1 MSSGPRL
8 KENSREEKSFHRGT
22 NRCDSQRA
30 RRGYGSTELA
40 RRHGIHANTIRQWRD
55 KYAGLETSD
64 LTRLKQ
70 LEAES
75 ARKDRVIAR
84 LTMEVDAVRELI
96 AKNGWS
102 PRSEKKR

>member
-1 MSSGPRL
+1 
-8 KENSREEKSFHRGT
+8 
-22 NRCDSQRA
+22 
-30 RRGYGSTELA
+30 
-40 RRHGIHANTIRQWRD
+40 
-55 KYAGLETSD
+55 LETSD

-75 ARKDRVIAR
+75 ARQDRVIAR

-102 PRSEKKR
+102 PRGEKKR

>member
-1 MSSGPRL
+1 MAFTPTRSG
-8 KENSREEKSFHRGT
+8 RG
-22 NRCDSQRA
+22 
-30 RRGYGSTELA
+30 
-40 RRHGIHANTIRQWRD
+40 D

-84 LTMEVDAVRELI
+84 LTTEVVRELI
-96 AKNGWS
+96 AKNGWG
-102 PRSEKKR
+102 PCIIDQVTPKVR